1 MMKILFLGD
10 SITEAGRDYM
20 NDKDLGS
27 GYVRI
32 FAGKLR
38 LLYPDNEFEF
48 VNRGVT
54 GYGVADVLACTDEA
68 LAEKPDL
75 VVLLIGVNDVTCR
88 FTKGIE
94 VTPAQFKQNYEAI
107 VEKVRNF
114 GAKLVVLQPFVLKV
128 PEKARY
134 RRFFEPLLSVI
145 EEITTEYNIEHIPL
159 DEYLN
164 GLCLSNPASAY
175 SPDGIHPTH
184 RASRLIADNLI
195 KIIKKYIPQ
204 A

>member
-1 MMKILFLGD
+1 MKIVFIGD
-10 SITEAGRDYM
+10 SITECGRDKA
-20 NDKDLGS
+20 DPQSLGD
-27 GYVRI
+27 GYVAILRE
-32 FAGKLR
+32 KLKN
-38 LLYPDNEFEF
+38 LYEDVRFEF
-48 VNRGVT
+48 LNRGVSHDR
-54 GYGVADVLACTDEA
+54 VADVQARIQKDVADEH
-68 LAEKPDL
+68 PDIC
-75 VVLLIGVNDVTCR
+75 VVLIGVNDVTCR

-164 GLCLSNPASAY
+164 GLCLSNPDSAY